1 MTSSSA
7 PRPSGAIE
15 MPSPAAGAAT
25 RGNHPYYVLAL
36 LFLAYT
42 FSFVDRQIL
51 SILFEPIKLEMGLS
65 DTQLGFLGGLAFALF
80 YATLGLPIA
89 MFADRSVRTR
99 IITASLVVFSL
110 MTALCGLAQNFWQ
123 LALARVGVGVGE
135 AGVNPSSHSIIADI
149 FPPERRSTAMGVI
162 AVGANAG
169 MLLGMAAGGILSV
182 LYGWRVAIMAVG
194 LPGLLL
200 ALIFWLTV
208 REPVRG
214 ASEQRSAQ
222 EKAPP
227 IGETL
232 TYMWRN
238 KAMRHLVIGSMLKG
252 TAGYG
257 LVSWMPSFFMRTHEL
272 TAAQVGLLLAIGMGV
287 LGGLGAFLGGYLNDR
302 LSKRRAGAGLAAIAV
317 ITAGVFPF
325 SVAAYLVD
333 DFRIAVALFVIP
345 LFGGNMFLAPG
356 LALIQSLARL
366 RMRAVASAVKMLT
379 LNLIGLGLGPQV
391 VGILSDVLRP
401 TLGTDSLRVA
411 MVVVGSLAVWG
422 AVHFYLS
429 SRHMRE
435 GLAQA
440 RQG

>member
-194 LPGLLL
+194 LPGCC
-200 ALIFWLTV
+200 
-208 REPVRG
+208 
-214 ASEQRSAQ
+214 
-222 EKAPP
+222 
-227 IGETL
+227 
-232 TYMWRN
+232 WR
-238 KAMRHLVIGSMLKG
+238 
-252 TAGYG
+252 
-257 LVSWMPSFFMRTHEL
+257 
-272 TAAQVGLLLAIGMGV
+272 
-287 LGGLGAFLGGYLNDR
+287 
-302 LSKRRAGAGLAAIAV
+302 
-317 ITAGVFPF
+317 
-325 SVAAYLVD
+325 
-333 DFRIAVALFVIP
+333 
-345 LFGGNMFLAPG
+345 
-356 LALIQSLARL
+356 
-366 RMRAVASAVKMLT
+366 
-379 LNLIGLGLGPQV
+379 
-391 VGILSDVLRP
+391 
-401 TLGTDSLRVA
+401 
-411 MVVVGSLAVWG
+411 
-422 AVHFYLS
+422 
-429 SRHMRE
+429 
-435 GLAQA
+435 
-440 RQG
+440 